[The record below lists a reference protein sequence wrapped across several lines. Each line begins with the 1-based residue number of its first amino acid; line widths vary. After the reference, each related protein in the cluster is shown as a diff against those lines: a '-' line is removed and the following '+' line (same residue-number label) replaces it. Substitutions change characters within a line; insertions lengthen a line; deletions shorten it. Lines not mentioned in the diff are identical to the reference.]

1 MIREIYEGDLLIHG
15 IDDEGLAV
23 ERIGQALMGL
33 VPCNAWLL
41 IYLGPEGRGAIR
53 TVSTLSN
60 EMQQGLARS
69 IADSFASGDA
79 KEIAKIVVP
88 KSFEPLTLAEL
99 ELIRALRDMPR
110 DASWCH
116 EMGFCVNG
124 EGDYQTGME
133 KIGWGTSVY
142 LAFKAL
148 GKERGEVEV

>member
-1 MIREIYEGDLLIHG
+1 MTGEV
-15 IDDEGLAV
+15 DECLAG
-23 ERIGQALMGL
+23 EQIGKALMGL

-41 IYLGPEGRGAIR
+41 IYLGPEAREPIR

-60 EMQQGLARS
+60 EMQQEMARC
-69 IADSFASGDA
+69 IADSFESGKA
-79 KEIAKIVVP
+79 REVAKIVVP
-88 KSFEPLTLAEL
+88 KTFEPLTLAEL

-133 KIGWGTSVY
+133 KIGWGTGVY